1 MTIPEHL
8 NKRLPFTVLS
18 DVAKIARSLALHDSV
33 HRVPDL
39 CLGGAGEYAAIP
51 EVQANARRLFLYTL
65 WRLSPQTTSVLLHN
79 APPLALTK
87 EWMTGDLLADA
98 RRLPQALDAHVSQWQ
113 DRYDLHDPWIS
124 GAARTTL
131 EMVGG
136 RDYSGPL
143 LLFAPDAHVW
153 IPTATPIVINGDDL
167 GTFDPRNETLSA
179 ACHRLLPELEARLKE
194 SLQAVVDNDRAL
206 KAAQAPVMY
215 RTDKAFEWLVR
226 YQVLGESRGSIAR
239 SLAGKRLAREPHWDY
254 RPDVYKSHVGK
265 EIKRIADQCGL
276 TLREP

>member
-1 MTIPEHL
+1 MTKANTSPSGPSLTGLH
-8 NKRLPFTVLS
+8 
-18 DVAKIARSLALHDSV
+18 DVAKIARSRALHDAS
-33 HRVPDL
+33 HRVPDHR
-39 CLGGAGEYAAIP
+39 LGEAGKNVAIP
-51 EVQANARRLFLYTL
+51 EVQARARRLFLYAL
-65 WRLSPQTTSVLLHN
+65 WRLSPQTTAVLLHN

-98 RRLPQALDAHVSQWQ
+98 RRLQRALDAHVSQWQ

-153 IPTATPIVINGDDL
+153 TPTATPIVINGQDL

-179 ACHRLLPELEARLKE
+179 ACHRLLPELKTRLRE

-206 KAAQAPVMY
+206 NAAQAPVIS
-215 RTDKAFEWLVR
+215 RSAKPFEWLVR
-226 YQVLGESRGSIAR
+226 VQVLGEPGEHCP
-239 SLAGKRLAREPHWDY
+239 LAGR
-254 RPDVYKSHVGK
+254 
-265 EIKRIADQCGL
+265 
-276 TLREP
+276 